1 MKNCKKFA
9 KIIFKNAEKSPK
21 IIFNSIPNFPDFSN
35 ESPIYDDFFK
45 TKIDTQRQISKKMA
59 ESQFIENRNILTFH
73 SFCVPAQSSSLW
85 PVLHKSRRQS
95 RRRKKKKRS
104 KVSAFFPPEGLIVL
118 LLSNKN
124 SVKGPPSMGPA
135 VMNECARERTSKAG
149 PVLLLH
155 KHNNFFQP
163 NHFDC

>member
-9 KIIFKNAEKSPK
+9 KIIFKNSEKSPK
-21 IIFNSIPNFPDFSN
+21 IIFNSIPDFSN
-35 ESPIYDDFFK
+35 ESPNYDDFLK
-45 TKIDTQRQISKKMA
+45 KIDTQRQISKKMA

-73 SFCVPAQSSSLW
+73 SFCVPAQSSSLCL
-85 PVLHKSRRQS
+85 VLHKSRRQS
-95 RRRKKKKRS
+95 RRRKKKKKRS